1 MTSKRSDFIFKNRPI
16 LFQNW
21 NGENFRVSIPC
32 IVLCH
37 KETNIAVAYP
47 CFERWYISWVE
58 TTAKKSET
66 YRKKACAIT
75 AFLNYILWNSSAT
88 YLQDVTLKDITGF
101 LKDYRI
107 KQSKNKK
114 NKDPEPRSPEEWNR
128 GILTVYTFLTTFYN
142 YNHAKLYFSYN
153 PVDLFRSQPK
163 KDVGKDKKRNKQE
176 LLCRHFGVQRPQKT
190 DKKSRFLP
198 EHFLEIILNVAKIYD
213 PMLLLPIALQS
224 FGGLRKGEVVNLTR
238 ASISMKYGGYGMIN
252 KIVVDITKPA
262 PFALDYKGSSNFGS
276 IKVPRMQEIY
286 PIFNDRIVHMLKD
299 HLNLLEKLNVP
310 DTPASPLLI
319 NRLGNPLT
327 VSAYTARIK
336 TLFTNHFLP
345 TLIRLESYD
354 VGNPSYYDYY
364 EAYRLK
370 YPGAH
375 MFRHW
380 FTMFLIHHLPRS
392 TDEELIL
399 LVSKWRGDRNLDSMS
414 AYIHANSDE
423 ILRFHTVATNFQR
436 SWINEVL

>member
-47 CFERWYISWVE
+47 CFERWYISWVA

-114 NKDPEPRSPEEWNR
+114 NKDPEPRSPEVWHR
-128 GILTVYTFLTTFYN
+128 GVLTVYTFLTTFYN

-176 LLCRHFGVQRPQKT
+176 LLC
-190 DKKSRFLP
+190 
-198 EHFLEIILNVAKIYD
+198 
-213 PMLLLPIALQS
+213 
-224 FGGLRKGEVVNLTR
+224 
-238 ASISMKYGGYGMIN
+238 
-252 KIVVDITKPA
+252 
-262 PFALDYKGSSNFGS
+262 
-276 IKVPRMQEIY
+276 
-286 PIFNDRIVHMLKD
+286 LKQ
-299 HLNLLEKLNVP
+299 V
-310 DTPASPLLI
+310 
-319 NRLGNPLT
+319 
-327 VSAYTARIK
+327 
-336 TLFTNHFLP
+336 
-345 TLIRLESYD
+345 
-354 VGNPSYYDYY
+354 
-364 EAYRLK
+364 
-370 YPGAH
+370 
-375 MFRHW
+375 
-380 FTMFLIHHLPRS
+380 
-392 TDEELIL
+392 
-399 LVSKWRGDRNLDSMS
+399 
-414 AYIHANSDE
+414 
-423 ILRFHTVATNFQR
+423 
-436 SWINEVL
+436 